1 MSRGIL
7 HVLLKLCFCKSH
19 LASAHHFVLRL
30 GGGGGFSLLEPLMT
44 DDVSD
49 HGSSVRVS
57 LEEHRHQVDEAVA
70 EEASCV
76 VPLVLLPELFDAVSI
91 DQAVVVVGWVGHVEG
106 WVSSLEGEE
115 DHSEGEEV
123 SVVPLVWLLLK
134 DLWRHVAWC
143 ADHRVRES
151 SAVTSFKFAGE
162 AEINQLDVVVF
173 VEEDVLRLEVPVR
186 EALGVDVQEAEE
198 ELACIELDDGLRE
211 GTVIHDVVEEFTTF
225 NKLLDNISNALLSS
239 VFVDQNGLLFELHI
253 SDDVLMVQGCRG
265 IDLLFQESECA
276 FVELGAFQV
285 ENLNRELLIW
295 IMIRNSL
302 SDLSAESFTK
312 LLGESKSVIE
322 SILLHVFLVI
332 FVCF

>member
-1 MSRGIL
+1 
-7 HVLLKLCFCKSH
+7 
-19 LASAHHFVLRL
+19 
-30 GGGGGFSLLEPLMT
+30 MT

-49 HGSSVRVS
+49 HGSSVWLS
-57 LEEHRHQVDEAVA
+57 LEEHRHEIDEAVT
-70 EEASCV
+70 EEASWV
-76 VPLVLLPELFDAVSI
+76 VLLVLLPELFDAVPI
-91 DQAVVVVGWVGHVEG
+91 DQAVVVVGWIRHIEG
-106 WVSSLEGEE
+106 RVSSLEGED

-151 SAVTSFKFAGE
+151 GAVTSFKFAGE
-162 AEINQLDVVVF
+162 AEINQLNVVVF

-276 FVELGAFQV
+276 FVELGALQV

-322 SILLHVFLVI
+322 SILLHGF
-332 FVCF
+332 

>member
-7 HVLLKLCFCKSH
+7 HVLLELCFGESH

-57 LEEHRHQVDEAVA
+57 LEEHRHQVNEAVT

-76 VPLVLLPELFDAVSI
+76 VPPVLLPELLDAVPI
-91 DQAVVVVGWVGHVEG
+91 DQAVVVVRWVGHVEG

-134 DLWRHVAWC
+134 DLWCHVAWC

-151 SAVTSFKFAGE
+151 GAITSFKLAGE
-162 AEINQLDVVVF
+162 AEIDQLDVVVL
-173 VEEDVLRLEVPVR
+173 VEEDVLRLEVAVR
-186 EALGVDVQEAEE
+186 EALGVDVEEAEE
-198 ELACIELDDGLRE
+198 ELATVELDDGLRE
-211 GTVIHDVVEEFTTF
+211 GAVIHDVVEELTTF
-225 NKLLDNISNALLSS
+225 NKLLDNICNTLLLS
-239 VFVDQNGLLFELHI
+239 VFVDQNGLFFEFHI

-265 IDLLFQESECA
+265 VDLLFEESECA
-276 FVELGAFQV
+276 LVELGALQV
-285 ENLNRELLIW
+285 ENLNRELLIR
-295 IMIRNSL
+295 IVVSNSL
-302 SDLSAESFTK
+302 SDLSAESLSK

-322 SILLHVFLVI
+322 SIL
-332 FVCF
+332 

>member
-7 HVLLKLCFCKSH
+7 HVLLELSFGESH

-57 LEEHRHQVDEAVA
+57 LEEHRHQVDEAVT

-76 VPLVLLPELFDAVSI
+76 VPLVLLPELFDAVPI

-151 SAVTSFKFAGE
+151 GAITSFKLAGE
-162 AEINQLDVVVF
+162 AEIDQLDVVVL
-173 VEEDVLRLEVPVR
+173 VEEDVLRLEVAVR

-198 ELACIELDDGLRE
+198 ELATVELDDRLRE
-211 GTVIHDVVEEFTTF
+211 GAVIHDVVEELTTF
-225 NKLLDNISNALLSS
+225 NKLLDNICNTLLLS
-239 VFVDQNGLLFELHI
+239 VFVDQNGLLFEFHI

-265 IDLLFQESECA
+265 VDLLFQESECA
-276 FVELGAFQV
+276 FVELGALQV
-285 ENLNRELLIW
+285 ENLNRELLIR
-295 IMIRNSL
+295 IMVSNGL
-302 SDLSAESFTK
+302 SDLSAESLSK
-312 LLGESKSVIE
+312 LLGESKFVIE
-322 SILLHVFLVI
+322 SIL
-332 FVCF
+332 